1 MPGLPSLSFA
11 APLWLALGI
20 PLVLIVA
27 VRLRAL
33 PAAHAGT
40 RRRLVQAT
48 MFLAAL
54 CAALA
59 IARLELASRID
70 RVATIFVLDRSRSVE
85 NAASD
90 QRDESL
96 AAIREAVEGMRDEDL
111 AGVVV
116 FGAEAATE
124 VLPQPRPQI
133 GRTTASIARDGTDID
148 GAIRRA
154 LADLPAAATPHV
166 VLLSDGVETSGDA
179 LAAAQIAGARGVTVD
194 TFAIERAASAEVA
207 IDRVIVPPTADPDE
221 PVDVRIVTRAT
232 RETDVRVRVRRDGHL
247 IAETTT
253 RIDAGSDALSLRDET
268 HEAGVHRY
276 DVEIEPL
283 EAGADVSSEN
293 NVAGGFLRITG
304 RSRVLVLA
312 ERPPEAEAL
321 ANAIRAAGPDVE
333 LGDRLAVPLTLAEMA
348 SYDLIVLSDL
358 NARSLTEGQMSALR
372 AYVRDLGGGLLMLG
386 ARDAFGLGGYA
397 YTPIEEV
404 LPATFDLRQRR
415 DRASLAMVIAIDK
428 SGSMTVEVSPGVMKL
443 DLANEAAARSA
454 ALLSPMDRIA
464 VEHVDTE
471 ITWTLPMVSVDQ
483 PEALG
488 ATIRRAAPGGGGI
501 YVDVALEG
509 AYGQLR
515 AQDTQLKHLL
525 LFSDGSDSEEMNRAR
540 QLVGDA
546 ARDGITT
553 SIVSMGNGPDSPELE
568 TLSRIGGGR
577 FYIVENMSEL
587 PRIFTQETITASR
600 SALVEEP
607 FTISVGGPADLTRG
621 IDFRSAPALDGY
633 VIVNARPRATLVL
646 GAHRESSEGD
656 EPLLATWRT
665 GVGQSGIFTTDA
677 GGHYGRSWLDWPG
690 YAPLFGQLARSLAR
704 APERSDAQL
713 DVEIEGSHGAIRVEA
728 MDDHGRFRNHLDL
741 LATVSGPGGVSQQ
754 VALEQTGPGRYEAAF
769 DGAAP
774 GSYLVTV
781 RELGDDGEGSIVGS
795 AGLVR
800 GRGDELRGEGTDHAL
815 LSQIAAATG
824 GVVRTSLRDV
834 FVDRPAP
841 TFAHR
846 ALWRELLLA
855 AMWLLLISVALR
867 RLVLPERVRAFFAR
881 LAPRR
886 RAAAAPSGPA
896 SLGTLDALRARRE
909 QSKQREIAPEI
920 ARAASTTGQAPST
933 SPSSTKDDA
942 SRTPPPPDE
951 PPPPSAPAPP
961 SSLAESLLQRRTK
974 KKR

>member
-1 MPGLPSLSFA
+1 MLSFA

-20 PLVLIVA
+20 PLVLVVA
-27 VRLRAL
+27 LRLRAL
-33 PAAHAGT
+33 PASHTGA

-48 MFLAAL
+48 MFVAAL
-54 CAALA
+54 AAALA
-59 IARLELASRID
+59 IARLELATRID

-85 NAASD
+85 NAGEDAHT
-90 QRDESL
+90 ENVT
-96 AAIREAVEGMRDEDL
+96 AIREALEGMREDDL
-111 AGVVV
+111 AGLVV

-124 VLPQPRPQI
+124 ILPQPRPQI
-133 GRTTASIARDGTDID
+133 GRSTASIARDGTDID
-148 GAIRRA
+148 TALRRA
-154 LADLPAAATPHV
+154 LADLPASATPHI

-179 LAAAQIAGARGVTVD
+179 LAAAQIAGARGVTID
-194 TFAIERAASAEVA
+194 TFAIERASSAEVA

-232 RETDVRVRVRRDGHL
+232 RETDVRVRVRRDGQL

-253 RIDAGSDALSLRDET
+253 RIDAGSDALSLRDRT
-268 HEAGVHRY
+268 SEAGVHRY

-304 RSRVLVLA
+304 RSRVLVLSD
-312 ERPPEAEAL
+312 RPAEAEAL
-321 ANAIRAAGPDVE
+321 VTAIRAAGPDVIS
-333 LGDRLAVPLTLAEMA
+333 GDRLAVPLTLAELA
-348 SYDLIVLSDL
+348 SFDLIVLSDL
-358 NARSLTEGQMSALR
+358 NARSLTDGQMSALR

-397 YTPIEEV
+397 YTPVEEV

-454 ALLSPMDRIA
+454 ALLSPMDRLA

-471 ITWTLPMVSVDQ
+471 ITWTLPMVAVDQ

-501 YVDVALEG
+501 FVDVALGG
-509 AYGQLR
+509 AYAQLR
-515 AQDTQLKHLL
+515 AQDTQLKHFL
-525 LFSDGSDSEEMNRAR
+525 LFSDGSDSEEMTHAR
-540 QLVGDA
+540 QLVTDA

-553 SIVSMGNGPDSPELE
+553 SVVSMGNGPDTPELE
-568 TLSRIGGGR
+568 VLSRLGGGR
-577 FYIVENMSEL
+577 FYIVENMTEL

-607 FTISVGGPADLTRG
+607 FHITVGGPADLTRG
-621 IDFRSAPALDGY
+621 IDFASAPMLDGY
-633 VIVNARPRATLVL
+633 VVVNARPRATVVL
-646 GAHRESSEGD
+646 GARRESAEGD
-656 EPLLATWRT
+656 DALLATWRT
-665 GVGQSGIFTTDA
+665 GVGQSGIFTTDG
-677 GGHYGRSWLDWPG
+677 GGHYGRSWLGWPG
-690 YAPLFGQLARSLAR
+690 YAPLFGQLARSLSR
-704 APERSDAQL
+704 APERHDAQL
-713 DVEIEGSHGAIRVEA
+713 DVEIEGSHGSIRVEA

-741 LATVSGPGGVSQQ
+741 LATISAPGGTSQQ

-824 GVVRTSLRDV
+824 GSVRTSLREL
-834 FVDRPAP
+834 FLDRPAP
-841 TFAHR
+841 TYAHR
-846 ALWRELLLA
+846 ELWRELLLA
-855 AMWLLLISVALR
+855 SMWLLLLSVALR
-867 RLVLPERVRAFFAR
+867 RFVLPERVRALLAR
-881 LAPRR
+881 LSRR
-886 RAAAAPSGPA
+886 PQARTATTDAG
-896 SLGTLDALRARRE
+896 SLATLDALRARRARSTGGTDGE
-909 QSKQREIAPEI
+909 AKPRELAPEV
-920 ARAASTTGQAPST
+920 ARAASSHASAP
-933 SPSSTKDDA
+933 A
-942 SRTPPPPDE
+942 SAPRDEASHAPPPPDE

-961 SSLAESLLQRRTK
+961 SSLAENLLQRRAK

>member
-1 MPGLPSLSFA
+1 MLSFA

-20 PLVLIVA
+20 PFVLVVA
-27 VRLRAL
+27 LRLRAL
-33 PAAHAGT
+33 PAAHAGV
-40 RRRLVQAT
+40 RRRFVQGTMLLAT
-48 MFLAAL
+48 L

-85 NAASD
+85 NAVD
-90 QRDESL
+90 DRRDESL
-96 AAIREAVEGMRDEDL
+96 AAIREAVEGMHDDDL
-111 AGVVV
+111 AGLVV

-148 GAIRRA
+148 AAIRRA
-154 LADLPAAATPHV
+154 LADLPAAATPHLV
-166 VLLSDGVETSGDA
+166 VLSDGVETGGDA
-179 LAAAQIAGARGVTVD
+179 LVAAQIAGARGVTID
-194 TFAIERAASAEVA
+194 TYAIERATSAEVA
-207 IDRVIVPPTADPDE
+207 VDRVLVPPTANPDE

-232 RETDVRVRVRRDGHL
+232 EAAEVRVRVRRDGEL

-253 RIDAGSDALSLRDET
+253 RIDPGSDVLSLRDGTSEP
-268 HEAGVHRY
+268 GVHRY
-276 DVEIEPL
+276 DVELEPL
-283 EAGADVSSEN
+283 DPSADVSTEN
-293 NVAGGFLRITG
+293 NVGGGFLRITG

-312 ERPPEAEAL
+312 DRPPEAEAL
-321 ANAIRAAGPDVE
+321 VAAIRAAGPDVE
-333 LGDRLAVPLTLAEMA
+333 LGDRTAVPLTLAELA
-348 SYDLIVLSDL
+348 SYDLVILSDL
-358 NARSLTEGQMSALR
+358 NARSLTEGQMAANR

-397 YTPIEEV
+397 YTPLEEV

-428 SGSMTVEVSPGVMKL
+428 SGSMRVEVSPGLMKL

-464 VEHVDTE
+464 VEHVDTA
-471 ITWTLPMVSVDQ
+471 ITWTLPMVAVEN

-488 ATIRRAAPGGGGI
+488 AVIRRAAPGGGGI

-509 AYGQLR
+509 AYAQLR
-515 AQDTQLKHLL
+515 AQETQLKHLL
-525 LFSDGSDSEEMNRAR
+525 LFSDGSDSEEMSRAR
-540 QLVGDA
+540 DLVGAA

-553 SIVSMGNGPDSPELE
+553 SIVSMGRGPDSPELE
-568 TLSRIGGGR
+568 ALSRIGGGR

-607 FTISVGGPADLTRG
+607 FALRVGGPSDLMRG
-621 IDFRSAPALDGY
+621 IDFRSAPSLGGY
-633 VIVNARPRATLVL
+633 VVVNSRPRATVL
-646 GAHRESSEGD
+646 LAAHRDGSED
-656 EPLLATWRT
+656 DDPLLATWRT
-665 GVGQSGIFTTDA
+665 GVGQSAVFTTDA
-677 GGHYGRSWLDWPG
+677 GGRFGRPWLGWPG
-690 YAPLFGQLARSLAR
+690 YAPFFGQLARALAR
-704 APERSDAQL
+704 APERSDAQI
-713 DVEIEGSHGAIRVEA
+713 DAEIEGNRGSIRVEA

-741 LATVSGPGGVSQQ
+741 LATVSGPGGVSEQ
-754 VALEQTGPGRYEAAF
+754 VALEQTGPGRYEAVF

-781 RELGDDGEGSIVGS
+781 RELDDDGEGSIVGS

-824 GVVRTSLRDV
+824 GIARQSLREV
-834 FVDRPAP
+834 FLDRPAP
-841 TFAHR
+841 TYAHR
-846 ALWRELLLA
+846 ALWPELLLA
-855 AMWLLLISVALR
+855 AMWLLLVSVALR
-867 RLVLPERVRAFFAR
+867 RLVLPERARSLLAR

-886 RAAAAPSGPA
+886 RPAPATAAPAP
-896 SLGTLDALRARRE
+896 LGTLEVLRARQERNRP
-909 QSKQREIAPEI
+909 REIAPEV
-920 ARAASTTGQAPST
+920 ARAASVMSQAPSPT
-933 SPSSTKDDA
+933 STKEDA
-942 SRTPPPPDE
+942 GRATAPPE
-951 PPPPSAPAPP
+951 PPPPSAPPPP
-961 SSLAESLLQRRTK
+961 SSLAESLLERRAK

>member
-1 MPGLPSLSFA
+1 MSFA

-20 PLVLIVA
+20 PMVLFVA
-27 VRLRAL
+27 WRLRSL
-33 PAAHAGT
+33 PAGHTGP
-40 RRRLVQAT
+40 RRRLVQAS
-48 MFLAAL
+48 MLIASL

-59 IARLELASRID
+59 IARLELATRID
-70 RVATIFVLDRSRSVE
+70 RIATIFVLDRSRSVE
-85 NAASD
+85 NAAD
-90 QRDESL
+90 DAHTENLGAIR
-96 AAIREAVEGMRDEDL
+96 AAIEGMREDDV
-111 AGVVV
+111 AGLVV

-124 VLPQPRPQI
+124 VLPQAHPEI
-133 GRTTASIARDGTDID
+133 GRSTASIARDGTDVD
-148 GAIRRA
+148 AALRRA
-154 LADLPAAATPHV
+154 LADLPSAATPRI

-179 LAAAQIAGARGVTVD
+179 LAAAQIAGARGVTID
-194 TFAIERAASAEVA
+194 TYAIERAASAEVA
-207 IDRVIVPPTADPDE
+207 IERVIVPPSADPNE
-221 PVDVRIVTRAT
+221 PIDVRIVTRAT
-232 RETDVRVRVRRDGHL
+232 RETDVRIRVRRDGQL

-253 RIDAGSDALSLRDET
+253 TIDAGSDALSLRDET
-268 HEAGVHRY
+268 SEAGVHRY

-283 EAGADVSSEN
+283 EAGADVSTEN
-293 NVAGGFLRITG
+293 NVAGGFLRISG
-304 RSRVLVLA
+304 RSRVLVLSD
-312 ERPPEAEAL
+312 RPPEAEAL
-321 ANAIRAAGPDVE
+321 ATAIRAAGPDVDV
-333 LGDRLAVPLTLAEMA
+333 GDRLAVPLTLAELA
-348 SYDLIVLSDL
+348 SYDLVVLSDL
-358 NARSLTEGQMSALR
+358 NARSLTEGQMTAIR
-372 AYVRDLGGGLLMLG
+372 AYVRDLGGGLLMMG
-386 ARDAFGLGGYA
+386 ARDSFGLGGYA
-397 YTPIEEV
+397 YTPVEEV

-464 VEHVDTE
+464 VEHVDTG
-471 ITWTLPMVSVDQ
+471 ITWTLPMTSVEE

-488 ATIRRAAPGGGGI
+488 AVIRRAGPGGGGI

-515 AQDTQLKHLL
+515 AQDTQLKHFL

-540 QLVGDA
+540 QLVTDA

-553 SIVSMGNGPDSPELE
+553 SVVSMGNGPDTPELE
-568 TLSRIGGGR
+568 VLSRLGGGR
-577 FYIVENMSEL
+577 FYIVENMAEL

-600 SALVEEP
+600 SALIEEP
-607 FTISVGGPADLTRG
+607 FTISVGGPAELTRG
-621 IDFRSAPALDGY
+621 IDFASAPALDGY

-646 GAHRESSEGD
+646 GAHREGSEGD
-656 EPLLATWRT
+656 EPLLATWRA

-677 GGHYGRSWLDWPG
+677 GGHYGRPWLGWPG
-690 YAPLFGQLARSLAR
+690 YAPLMGQLARSLSR
-704 APERSDAQL
+704 APERADAEL
-713 DVEIEGSHGAIRVEA
+713 DVEIEGSTGSIRVEA

-754 VALEQTGPGRYEAAF
+754 VALEQTGPGRYETVF

-824 GVVRTSLRDV
+824 GVVRTDLRDV

-846 ALWRELLLA
+846 GLWRELLLA

-867 RLVLPERVRAFFAR
+867 RFVVPEPVRAFFAR
-881 LAPRR
+881 FAPK
-886 RAAAAPSGPA
+886 RAAARSRGPV

-909 QSKQREIAPEI
+909 QSKQREVAPEI
-920 ARAASTTGQAPST
+920 ARATETTASAAPAPTASASPAPS
-933 SPSSTKDDA
+933 K
-942 SRTPPPPDE
+942 PPDDE
-951 PPPPSAPAPP
+951 PPSAPPPAAP
-961 SSLAESLLQRRTK
+961 STLAESLLERR
-974 KKR
+974 KKRR